1 MGPVDDLELFDRLA
15 AEMNAN
21 PSHYELLGDLDLD
34 LVLVMRRADK
44 EPFRVMLGFQGITC
58 ETVALAEE
66 GQEAA
71 ADCWLDGDLAD
82 WEAMFAN
89 IVDNGRAVG
98 KWTLNTLTIMGEQ
111 LRLEATDPMGWD
123 KFHRFNQTLQ
133 EFFDAT
139 GTVITQEVS

>member
-1 MGPVDDLELFDRLA
+1 MGPVDDLDLFDRLA

-58 ETVALAEE
+58 ETVAVAEE

-71 ADCWLDGDLAD
+71 ADCW
-82 WEAMFAN
+82 AN
-89 IVDNGRAVG
+89 A
-98 KWTLNTLTIMGEQ
+98 
-111 LRLEATDPMGWD
+111 
-123 KFHRFNQTLQ
+123 
-133 EFFDAT
+133 
-139 GTVITQEVS
+139 S